1 MIPQFGHKGFEPHFV
16 PIHGGSTSVWRDS
29 QTLPTD
35 GQMSRNAKR
44 RLSRWL
50 RIEVRAAGDARLRPR
65 HFFWTVLATKSRVEN
80 SGERG
85 HREKPSEP
93 VEGNYSASVSI
104 RLTNGG
110 IKVAVALMLP
120 FSELISEPRAVN
132 PTSAQR
138 VARWSSANVKA
149 AFRPSAESARVQPPD
164 NRQIL
169 RRDVPAAGARR
180 EMRDRRWSSQ

>member
-1 MIPQFGHKGFEPHFV
+1 VAENRGQGR
-16 PIHGGSTSVWRDS
+16 WR
-29 QTLPTD
+29 
-35 GQMSRNAKR
+35 
-44 RLSRWL
+44 
-50 RIEVRAAGDARLRPR
+50 RPPSSEA
-65 HFFWTVLATKSRVEN
+65 FFWTVLATKSRVEN